1 MLRQL
6 YLIFLLPCLTFTL
19 TWAEDSGKK
28 VKGRVCDENKQ
39 PIIGANVYWEGTQ
52 NGTTSDV
59 DGNFELERKGDSK
72 NLVVSYIGYMTEVTP
87 VDEKDDAMQIFLKGE
102 IPWMRSWLVSARW
115 EPSLPV
121 RAYCKLRKL
130 RTMRFAV
137 RPAVIWRRALRQIRL
152 SMYRTRMR
160 LQVPGKLSCW
170 DWREPTYKC

>member
-6 YLIFLLPCLTFTL
+6 YLIFLLFCLTFTL

-72 NLVVSYIGYMTEVTP
+72 NLASPP
-87 VDEKDDAMQIFLKGE
+87 VCN
-102 IPWMRSWLVSARW
+102 RST
-115 EPSLPV
+115 
-121 RAYCKLRKL
+121 
-130 RTMRFAV
+130 RTSRLTTV
-137 RPAVIWRRALRQIRL
+137 LSPRQIQTHVR
-152 SMYRTRMR
+152 SPSSKSATAGTATCAAPEGRHTMVTI
-160 LQVPGKLSCW
+160 VFIPGDGSGRKSAGTPS
-170 DWREPTYKC
+170 RSV

>member
-6 YLIFLLPCLTFTL
+6 YLIFLLFCLTFTL

-72 NLVVSYIGYMTEVTP
+72 NLVVSYIGYMTEVTC
-87 VDEKDDAMQIFLKGE
+87 G
-102 IPWMRSWLVSARW
+102 
-115 EPSLPV
+115 
-121 RAYCKLRKL
+121 
-130 RTMRFAV
+130 
-137 RPAVIWRRALRQIRL
+137 
-152 SMYRTRMR
+152 
-160 LQVPGKLSCW
+160 
-170 DWREPTYKC
+170 